1 MMMTAGA
8 VTVLL
13 NGCVVVWRVR
23 GTMKDLE
30 REEVYNKVWDYL
42 LHGITV
48 RCAFV
53 VIVVVVVVYF
63 LVFLFPAYT
72 LQEPS
77 LFCVGSGT
85 CSLRL

>member
-1 MMMTAGA
+1 
-8 VTVLL
+8 
-13 NGCVVVWRVR
+13 
-23 GTMKDLE
+23 MKDLE

-53 VIVVVVVVYF
+53 VIVVVVVYL

-77 LFCVGSGT
+77 LF
-85 CSLRL
+85 LRRVWDLLTPTLTSA